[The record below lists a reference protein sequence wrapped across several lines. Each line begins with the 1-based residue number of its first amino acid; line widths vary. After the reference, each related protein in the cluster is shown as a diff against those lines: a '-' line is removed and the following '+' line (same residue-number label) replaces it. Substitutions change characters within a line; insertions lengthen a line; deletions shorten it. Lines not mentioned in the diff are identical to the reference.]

1 METMG
6 LTIEQA
12 VAALKV
18 PGGKRQKY
26 GFAGTKETLIPG
38 VGFGSSGSG
47 PSNPP
52 KLSKENVKF
61 TTISIL
67 KNTNSSSANTGGTSR

>member
-1 METMG
+1 MG

-38 VGFGSSGSG
+38 VGFGISGTDLKSSKAIKGKRKIYHYI
-47 PSNPP
+47 NPQ
-52 KLSKENVKF
+52 KY
-61 TTISIL
+61 
-67 KNTNSSSANTGGTSR
+67 

>member
-38 VGFGSSGSG
+38 VGFGISGTD
-47 PSNPP
+47 
-52 KLSKENVKF
+52 LQ
-61 TTISIL
+61 IL
-67 KNTNSSSANTGGTSR
+67 QGYQRKA